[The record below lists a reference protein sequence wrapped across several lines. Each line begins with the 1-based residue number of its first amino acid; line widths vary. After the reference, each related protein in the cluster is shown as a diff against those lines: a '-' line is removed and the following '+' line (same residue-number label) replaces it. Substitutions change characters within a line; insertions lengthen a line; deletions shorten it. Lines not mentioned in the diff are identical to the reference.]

1 MKTVHTHDNI
11 NIKGIQEFIQKNYKK
26 LGITEENTEKI
37 MKSLKSKYV
46 NREMRRIFFKNA

>member
-26 LGITEENTEKI
+26 LGITEENTET
-37 MKSLKSKYV
+37 SQEVS
-46 NREMRRIFFKNA
+46 E